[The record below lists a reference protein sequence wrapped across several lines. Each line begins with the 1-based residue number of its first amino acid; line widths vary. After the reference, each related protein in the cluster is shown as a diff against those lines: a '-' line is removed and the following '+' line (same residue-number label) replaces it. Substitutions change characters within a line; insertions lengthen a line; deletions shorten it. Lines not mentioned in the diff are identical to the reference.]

1 MKRILCTLLVLFL
14 FIPVTAG
21 LFTGCSGNDDANTP
35 SADTTDSQSTEAV
48 TNADTVI
55 NWESAELPTE
65 DFSGRVF
72 NILYNGT
79 ITAGQTWRFID
90 VEEITGEILNDAIY
104 QRNSKIEEIYNISI
118 ASVYSG
124 NFQND
129 LQNSVNA
136 ADRAYDTAFGPANTL
151 LALAQTGYLLNWNT
165 IPYINLEAQWW
176 DESVINGLTLY
187 DRLFMCT
194 GDISPLTNIRVYSLV
209 FNKDLCRDLSLDL
222 PYQYVL
228 DGNWTIDVFSEYIA
242 DVNRDVNGDSKMD
255 YEDVWGYLSQDG
267 NTYMMYFSG
276 GGRIAEKNKTGDLEL
291 VFNNDKN
298 INLAVKALGVSF
310 DKNKTLMANAYV
322 TANGGSWAAASL
334 WFAAGGS
341 LMRSSVFEPVPRD
354 YRAMDTDFG
363 ILPYPKLDE
372 NQENYYTLPENT
384 SMMFCVPMTA
394 DAEYSG
400 LILESLAAE
409 SVSSVTHAF
418 YEVCLKGKTVRD
430 NESEAM
436 LDIIFGNKVFDFGYL
451 LNLASFNDSLTALE
465 KQSSSDVAS
474 KYSSIL
480 ENAQK
485 QLDAFVEKYKATEE

>member
-1 MKRILCTLLVLFL
+1 MKNLLRFLLTLLSFSLTVILVAGCAG
-14 FIPVTAG
+14 IDSGNIESTETTASQSAETTENTVVNWDSAG
-21 LFTGCSGNDDANTP
+21 LP
-35 SADTTDSQSTEAV
+35 V
-48 TNADTVI
+48 
-55 NWESAELPTE
+55 E
-65 DFSGRVF
+65 DFEGRGF

-79 ITAGQTWRFID
+79 ITAGQTWRFLD
-90 VEEITGEILNDAIY
+90 VEEISGEILNDAIY

-124 NFQND
+124 GFQND
-129 LQNSVNA
+129 LKNSVNA
-136 ADRAYDTAFGPANTL
+136 ADMAYDSAFGPANTL
-151 LALAQTGYLLNWNT
+151 ISLAQTGHLINWNAL
-165 IPYINLEAQWW
+165 PFVNLEAQWW
-176 DESVINGLTLY
+176 DKSVIDGLTVFDKLY
-187 DRLFMCT
+187 MCT

-209 FNKDLCRDLSLDL
+209 FNKNLCRDLALDL

-242 DVNRDVNGDSKMD
+242 NVNRDVNGDSVMD
-255 YEDVWGYLSQDG
+255 YEDVWGYFSQDG

-276 GGRIAEKNKTGDLEL
+276 GGRVAEVNKEGNPEL
-291 VFNNDKN
+291 VFNSDKY
-298 INLAVKALGVSF
+298 INLAVKALEVSF

-322 TANGGSWAAASL
+322 TKNGGQWSAASS

-372 NQENYYTLPENT
+372 NQEKYYTLPEIT
-384 SMMFCVPMTA
+384 SMMFCVPVTA
-394 DAEYSG
+394 ETEFTG

-430 NESEAM
+430 DESEAM
-436 LDIIFGNKVFDFGYL
+436 LDIIFSNKVFDIGYL
-451 LNLASFNDSLTALE
+451 LNLASFTDALTALE
-465 KQSSSDVAS
+465 KQSSTDVAS
-474 KYSSIL
+474 KYSSIMA
-480 ENAQK
+480 NAQK
-485 QLDAFVEKYKATEE
+485 QLDTFIENYSAQE

>member
-1 MKRILCTLLVLFL
+1 MKRILCSLFALLIFL
-14 FIPVTAG
+14 SSAAV
-21 LFTGCSGNDDANTP
+21 LFTGCSESGNANTP
-35 SADTTDSQSTEAV
+35 SADTTAARSTEAE
-48 TNADTVI
+48 TAAETVI
-55 NWESAELPTE
+55 NWESAGLPTE

-79 ITAGQTWRFID
+79 ITAGQTWRYID
-90 VEEITGEILNDAIY
+90 VDEITGEILNDAIY
-104 QRNSKIEEIYNISI
+104 QRNSKIEGIYNISI
-118 ASVYSG
+118 ATVYSG

-136 ADRAYDTAFGPANTL
+136 ADMAYDTAFGPANTL
-151 LALAQTGYLLNWNT
+151 LTLAQTGYLLNWYT

-176 DESVINGLTLY
+176 DKSVVNGLTLY
-187 DRLFMCT
+187 DRLSMCT

-222 PYQYVL
+222 PYQHVL

-242 DVNRDVNGDSKMD
+242 NVNRDVNGDSKMD
-255 YEDVWGYLSQDG
+255 YEDVWGYFSQNG

-276 GGRIAEKNKTGDLEL
+276 GGRIAEKNKAGDPEL
-291 VFNNDKN
+291 VFNNDKY
-298 INLAVKALGVSF
+298 INLAVKALEVSF
-310 DKNKTLMANAYV
+310 DKNKTLMADTYV
-322 TANGGSWAAASL
+322 SSNGGSWMAASS

-372 NQENYYTLPENT
+372 NQETYYTLPEIT

-394 DAEYSG
+394 DAEYTG

-418 YEVCLKGKTVRD
+418 YEVCLKGKAVRD

-436 LDIIFGNKVFDFGYL
+436 LDIIFSNKVFDIGYL

-465 KQSSSDVAS
+465 KQSSTDVAS
-474 KYSSIL
+474 KYSSII
-480 ENAQK
+480 ETAQK
-485 QLDAFVEKYKATEE
+485 QLDTFVEKYKATDK

>member
-1 MKRILCTLLVLFL
+1 MKRILCSLFALLLFL
-14 FIPVTAG
+14 SAV
-21 LFTGCSGNDDANTP
+21 LFTGCSESGNTDTP
-35 SADTTDSQSTEAV
+35 SADTTDAQGTEAE
-48 TNADTVI
+48 TITDKVI
-55 NWESAELPTE
+55 NWESAGLPAE

-90 VEEITGEILNDAIY
+90 IEEITGEILNDAIY

-118 ASVYSG
+118 VSVYSG

-136 ADRAYDTAFGPANTL
+136 ADMAYDTAFGPANTL

-176 DESVINGLTLY
+176 DKSVIDDLTLY

-242 DVNRDVNGDSKMD
+242 NVNRDVNGDSKMD

-276 GGRIAEKNKTGDLEL
+276 GGRIAEKNKTSDLEL

-298 INLAVKALGVSF
+298 INLAVKALEVSF
-310 DKNKTLMANAYV
+310 DKNKTHMANAYV
-322 TANGGSWAAASL
+322 TANGGSWAAASS

-372 NQENYYTLPENT
+372 NQETYYTLPEIT

-465 KQSSSDVAS
+465 KQSSADVAS

-485 QLDAFVEKYKATEE
+485 QLDTFVEKYKATEE